1 MNDEEVKI
9 GQSEEKSKPQTFDII
24 FLIYNLMLF
33 VASLF
38 PFAIWFLIGGSVL
51 TLFTLIADIILWTK
65 RKTNLLF
72 ASFLCGCVTLVTD
85 VTFILYIFLM

>member
-1 MNDEEVKI
+1 MNDEEVKLVQ
-9 GQSEEKSKPQTFDII
+9 GEEKNKPQTLDII
-24 FLIYNLMLF
+24 LLIYNLILF

-51 TLFTLIADIILWTK
+51 TLLTLIANIILWRK

-72 ASFLCGCVTLVTD
+72 ASFLCSCVTLVTD
-85 VTFILYIFLM
+85 VTFILYIYLM